1 MTVYLNTLR
10 AEKYSKAMCYN
21 NNASDKSEGT
31 EITVVSYP
39 VLCK

>member
-1 MTVYLNTLR
+1 MTVYLN